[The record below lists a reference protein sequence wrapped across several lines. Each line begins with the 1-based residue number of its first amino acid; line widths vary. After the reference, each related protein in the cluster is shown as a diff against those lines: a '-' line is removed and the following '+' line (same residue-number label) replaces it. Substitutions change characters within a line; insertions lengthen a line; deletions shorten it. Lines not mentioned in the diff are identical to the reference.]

1 MHWWQTV
8 WGVDVWQGEE
18 GEVGVGEEEEATS
31 AIASIARSENT
42 VEKDNTQHQEQ
53 QVIRKQIQLGVGTN
67 QETTTPPCPPTIV
80 DVLRGEEIQ
89 R

>member
-1 MHWWQTV
+1 MQPNHP
-8 WGVDVWQGEE
+8 QGEE
-18 GEVGVGEEEEATS
+18 DRASAGKEEGASS

-42 VEKDNTQHQEQ
+42 VEKDNTRQQEQ

-67 QETTTPPCPPTIV
+67 QETTTTPCPPTIV
-80 DVLRGEEIQ
+80 DILRGEEIL